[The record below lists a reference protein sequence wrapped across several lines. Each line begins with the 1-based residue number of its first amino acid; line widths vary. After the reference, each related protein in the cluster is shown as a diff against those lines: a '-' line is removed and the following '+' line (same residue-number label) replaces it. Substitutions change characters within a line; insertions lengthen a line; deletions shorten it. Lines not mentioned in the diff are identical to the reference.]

1 MFDRFKYRQ
10 EVNRYN
16 PSRPCG
22 PLLISQILELL
33 ESEVWECNSIRKF
46 FISSRLKH
54 LQRKQLLQGCTR
66 ELSPQSVLESAWC
79 GYNRPTCHS
88 VQVDQKPRRK
98 EPTWVDKWCFSTKDK
113 RTFTEVISVFSVSQT
128 ATMHQ
133 KTCHPSMFLQGG
145 CMNMEVCPMCGLGSL
160 SHCLEAAPHP
170 PFLSLS
176 GSWQIVGGANGKAPA
191 PVPLVHRTNVKAPSM
206 LQLRVAMTRPPCHS
220 PPVSELMGRPQARK
234 TDGGKAKCW
243 EGQSSQKAP
252 VTRPQIRRRLGTIFT
267 GNRLELQQTHVM
279 CLFIQTLLKHSPI
292 SYHYYYWLYS

>member
-1 MFDRFKYRQ
+1 
-10 EVNRYN
+10 
-16 PSRPCG
+16 
-22 PLLISQILELL
+22 
-33 ESEVWECNSIRKF
+33 
-46 FISSRLKH
+46 
-54 LQRKQLLQGCTR
+54 
-66 ELSPQSVLESAWC
+66 
-79 GYNRPTCHS
+79 
-88 VQVDQKPRRK
+88 
-98 EPTWVDKWCFSTKDK
+98 
-113 RTFTEVISVFSVSQT
+113 
-128 ATMHQ
+128 
-133 KTCHPSMFLQGG
+133 
-145 CMNMEVCPMCGLGSL
+145 MCGLGSL

-292 SYHYYYWLYS
+292 SYHYYY